1 MSDYSDYNSQSHHA
15 STDNR
20 DTYSGNISVSLA
32 YHPFLLVGQ
41 ANAYQYKASERTAD
55 EMDSPTLGGGGDTA
69 GYNPGTSTG
78 RYVGDNTR
86 ECGDVQ
92 DAESLDTPTR
102 SGRPVAGDSS
112 YSSPDSDSFAASG
125 DDGQRPID
133 TMSPGVSA
141 TDSTPYAGG
150 TEYGSGMTGGPGL
163 GNKTSNDES
172 EVDGSATRFGS
183 HGDTSSY
190 SGGTEYGSG
199 TTGGAGAGNKT
210 SGSMEHDSTMGKL
223 MEMSGKIVHNDGMV
237 EKGHARREA
246 AGAFDES
253 S

>member
-1 MSDYSDYNSQSHHA
+1 MSDYSDYNSQSSHA

-20 DTYSGNISVSLA
+20 DSYSGNVSA
-32 YHPFLLVGQ
+32 P
-41 ANAYQYKASERTAD
+41 ERTAD
-55 EMDSPTLGGGGDTA
+55 EMDSPTLGGGDTA
-69 GYNPGTSTG
+69 GYNSVTSTG
-78 RYVGDNTR
+78 RYAGDNTR

-92 DAESLDTPTR
+92 DAQDLDTPTR
-102 SGRPVAGDSS
+102 SGRPVAEDSS
-112 YSSPDSDSFAASG
+112 YSSPDSDGFATSD
-125 DDGQRPID
+125 DDGRPID
-133 TMSPGVSA
+133 TMSTGVSA

-172 EVDGSATRFGS
+172 EIDSSATRFGS

>member
-1 MSDYSDYNSQSHHA
+1 MAFTKPSGAAAPHRLRITLLTVA
-15 STDNR
+15 S
-20 DTYSGNISVSLA
+20 
-32 YHPFLLVGQ
+32 FQ
-41 ANAYQYKASERTAD
+41 Q
-55 EMDSPTLGGGGDTA
+55 
-69 GYNPGTSTG
+69 
-78 RYVGDNTR
+78 
-86 ECGDVQ
+86 
-92 DAESLDTPTR
+92 
-102 SGRPVAGDSS
+102 RPV
-112 YSSPDSDSFAASG
+112 
-125 DDGQRPID
+125 D

-141 TDSTPYAGG
+141 SDSTPYAGG

-172 EVDGSATRFGS
+172 EVDSSATRFGS

-223 MEMSGKIVHNDGMV
+223 MEISGKIVHNDGMV

-253 S
+253 A

>member
-1 MSDYSDYNSQSHHA
+1 MSDYRDYDSQSPHA
-15 STDNR
+15 STESR
-20 DTYSGNISVSLA
+20 DTYSGNVSVSLA

-41 ANAYQYKASERTAD
+41 ANAYQYKVPERTPD
-55 EMDSPTLGGGGDTA
+55 EMDSPTLGGGDGA
-69 GYNPGTSTG
+69 GYYRGTSTG
-78 RYVGDNTR
+78 RCVEDNTR
-86 ECGDVQ
+86 ECGDVR

-112 YSSPDSDSFAASG
+112 YSSPDTDSFAASD
-125 DDGQRPID
+125 DDGQRPVD

-141 TDSTPYAGG
+141 SDSTPYAGG

-172 EVDGSATRFGS
+172 EVDSSATRFGS

-223 MEMSGKIVHNDGMV
+223 MEISGKIVHNDGMV

-253 S
+253 A